1 MALSER
7 QKHHIEA
14 WQDSGLTK
22 SAYCRQSGLNVKTF
36 ARWCRLA
43 RQAADSGA
51 PALIPVRLQPEPTI
65 SGTLSL
71 RWPQGH
77 VLEIPGSVSPHWL
90 GELLQCLA

>member
-1 MALSER
+1 MALSDK

-14 WQDSGLTK
+14 WQASGLTK
-22 SAYCRQSGLNVKTF
+22 SAYCRQAGLNVKTF
-36 ARWCRLA
+36 GRWCRLA
-43 RQAADSGA
+43 RQAADSDA
-51 PALIPVRLQPEPTI
+51 PALIPVRLQPEPTV
-65 SGTLSL
+65 SGALSL